1 MTMVQRKRAAKLQ
14 QTMYLY
20 SRYGRA
26 WLLML
31 LVAVLQI
38 TIITIASIAG
48 LNDGEC
54 MIAPASA
61 MFTFVQFLVCMFPVG
76 VDNEINEKITQDA
89 YHGSVMPAKFMCSLP
104 FEARDLLN
112 FKIIMWEK
120 AAAVNVLFV
129 TIGHII
135 SLIAESR
142 GYMVYRGASGLFT
155 LMAII
160 TEIICII
167 AFLKKSTKLNI
178 ILGAFIGFSFSFA
191 CGIMDELS
199 GMSPDAM
206 SSSSLKIFSGVSGI
220 IIYIAATL
228 IIAAAGELYIKR
240 KKNVSWNMFK

>member
-1 MTMVQRKRAAKLQ
+1 MTMAQRKRAAKLQ
-14 QTMYLY
+14 QTLYLY
-20 SRYGRA
+20 SKFGRA

-38 TIITIASIAG
+38 TIIAVSSIAG
-48 LNDGEC
+48 MKNDE
-54 MIAPASA
+54 IFSVAPCAA
-61 MFTFVQFLVCMFPVG
+61 MLTFLQFLACMFPIG
-76 VDNEINEKITQDA
+76 VDNDINERITQDA

-129 TIGHII
+129 TLGHVI
-135 SLIAESR
+135 SLITESR
-142 GYMVYRGASGLFT
+142 GYAVYHGVAGLFT

-160 TEIICII
+160 TEIIFII
-167 AFLKKSTKLNI
+167 AFLLKKNILNI
-178 ILGAFIGFSFSFA
+178 FLGVFIGFSFAFS
-191 CGIMDELS
+191 CGIMDEMS

-206 SSSSLKIFSGVSGI
+206 SSMKIFSGVSGI

-228 IIAAAGELYIKR
+228 IIAAAGELYIKN

>member
-14 QTMYLY
+14 QTLYLY
-20 SRYGRA
+20 SKFGRA

-31 LVAVLQI
+31 LAALLQI
-38 TIITIASIAG
+38 TIITISSIAG

-54 MIAPASA
+54 LIAPAST
-61 MFTFVQFLVCMFPVG
+61 MFTFVQFLVCMFPIG
-76 VDNEINEKITQDA
+76 VDNDINERVTQDA
-89 YHGSVMPAKFMCSLP
+89 YHGSVMPAKFICSLP

-129 TIGHII
+129 TLGHII

-167 AFLKKSTKLNI
+167 AFLKKSTKLSI
-178 ILGAFIGFSFSFA
+178 FLGAFVGFSFAFT
-191 CGIMDELS
+191 CNIMDEMS
-199 GMSPDAM
+199 GMSVDAM
-206 SSSSLKIFSGVSGI
+206 SSLKIFSGVSGI